1 VTVSLRLSCNTVHGY
16 SSCAAVLHTDAL
28 TVEEARKIGDAH
40 GWRHT
45 SGRDY
50 CPRCSG
56 SKVRPRVIVAVPDAA
71 PRTQD
76 RPAERL
82 QDAEDV
88 VRAAIARASEA
99 PWCARRTPPGLPEGV
114 TGLEFVVGGRH
125 GADSVARTGP
135 AGNVLAAGDAR
146 YIALMD
152 PEVGRAVLAVLTETR
167 ESVEQE
173 GGIVEDSL
181 SQAAL
186 DLADALLRDREGCL
200 R

>member
-1 VTVSLRLSCNTVHGY
+1 MTVSLRLACNTVHGY

-56 SKVRPRVIVAVPDAA
+56 SKVRPRVIIAVPDTA
-71 PRTQD
+71 PRTED

-82 QDAEDV
+82 QDAEDLIL
-88 VRAAIARASEA
+88 AAIAGASEP
-99 PWCARRTPPGLPEGV
+99 PWCARRTPPALPEGV
-114 TGLEFVVGGRH
+114 IGLEFVTGGPH

-135 AGNVLAAGDAR
+135 AGNALAAGDAR

-152 PEVGRAVLAVLTETR
+152 PDVGRAVLGVLREAREDVEGNGGRVETSLPDAAVT
-167 ESVEQE
+167 
-173 GGIVEDSL
+173 
-181 SQAAL
+181 
-186 DLADALLRDREGCL
+186 LADALLRDREGCP

>member
-1 VTVSLRLSCNTVHGY
+1 MTVSLRLACNTVHGY

-56 SKVRPRVIVAVPDAA
+56 SKIRPRVIIAVPDAA
-71 PRTQD
+71 PRTED

-82 QDAEDV
+82 QDAEDLVLSAV
-88 VRAAIARASEA
+88 VDSSGGT
-99 PWCARRTPPGLPEGV
+99 WCARRTPPAVPNGVPGITYV
-114 TGLEFVVGGRH
+114 TGGPNGT
-125 GADSVARTGP
+125 DCIARTGP
-135 AGNVLAAGDAR
+135 AGHTFAAGDAK

-152 PEVGRAVLAVLTETR
+152 PEVGRALCGVLR
-167 ESVEQE
+167 EAREN
-173 GGIVEDSL
+173 VEDDGGRVETSL
-181 SQAAL
+181 PQAVV
-186 DLADALLRDREGCL
+186 DLADALLRDREDCP